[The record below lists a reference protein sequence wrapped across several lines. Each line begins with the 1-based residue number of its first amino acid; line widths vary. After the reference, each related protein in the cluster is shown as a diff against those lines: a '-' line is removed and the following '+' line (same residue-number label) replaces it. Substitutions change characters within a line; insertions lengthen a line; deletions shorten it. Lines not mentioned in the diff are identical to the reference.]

1 MDAIGPTARRFPL
14 VPRSRPACRPLAQ
27 RVAELAETAREAART
42 GDREEASAVH
52 NLAALLASDC
62 GLPDLARQWCHRHA
76 HLYLRARPLGAQA
89 VRQALEPLINLARLR
104 IRAGDGLGA
113 CALVDTLHTA
123 VATRTDTTI
132 DGLHVPAA
140 HMATTRD
147 EHREIRRWLWVVLLA
162 TTARA
167 LAGAGRWEQAHTRLR
182 LHKGVGQRMLDGR
195 QVAVLAHATTG
206 DTPAA
211 LELCAT
217 TLPGDPWEQV
227 VTACLTML
235 CQPDGTDPSRLATLY
250 QALDPLAAGL
260 TVFHCRLGLTVIDAL
275 TAHGH
280 PQARALGLE
289 LIHHTTTNPDGYAVR
304 DLLAHPT
311 CGALLTA
318 TQTRQLTALAHSHG
332 LGTGTLPTALDTE
345 IDTALAITE
354 AVIADSVDHDA
365 PTPSRRSLE
374 ATTNATPRPT

>member
-1 MDAIGPTARRFPL
+1 MTMDATGPTARRFPL
-14 VPRSRPACRPLAQ
+14 VPRPRPACRPLPQ
-27 RVAELAETAREAART
+27 RVAELTETAREAART

-76 HLYLRARPLGAQA
+76 HLYLRARPLSAQA

-113 CALVDTLHTA
+113 CAFVDTLHTA
-123 VATRTDTTI
+123 VVTRSDTTV
-132 DGLHVPAA
+132 DGIHIPAT

-167 LAGAGRWEQAHTRLR
+167 LAAAGRWEQAHTRLR
-182 LHKGVGQRMLDGR
+182 LHKGVGRRMLDGR

-206 DTPAA
+206 DTPGA

-217 TLPGDPWEQV
+217 TVPGDPWEQV
-227 VTACLTML
+227 VT
-235 CQPDGTDPSRLATLY
+235 LY
-250 QALDPLAAGL
+250 QALDPHAAGL
-260 TVFHCRLGLTVIDAL
+260 TVFHCRLGLSVIDAL

-280 PQARALGLE
+280 PQARALSLE
-289 LIHHTTTNPDGYAVR
+289 LIHRTTTNPDGYAVR

-311 CGALLTA
+311 CGALLTTA
-318 TQTRQLTALAHSHG
+318 QTRQLTALAHSHG
-332 LGTGTLPTALDTE
+332 LGTGTLPTVLHTE

-354 AVIADSVDHDA
+354 AVITNSVDHDA
-365 PTPSRRSLE
+365 PAPVRRSLE
-374 ATTNATPRPT
+374 ATMNATARPT